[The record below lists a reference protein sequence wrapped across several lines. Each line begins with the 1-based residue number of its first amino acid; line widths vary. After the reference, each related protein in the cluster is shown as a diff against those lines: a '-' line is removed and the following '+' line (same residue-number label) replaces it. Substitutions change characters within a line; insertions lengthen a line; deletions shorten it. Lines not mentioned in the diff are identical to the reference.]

1 MAGLVNLRRLTKATA
16 ALTALLAFASV
27 NAEDLPDPTRPP
39 AALGMNAED
48 AAGYQGPGLQSI
60 YVSPS
65 RREATVDGQPVK
77 VGGKIGEATVIGITD
92 DAVIVREG
100 KELRTL
106 RLFPNL
112 VEMRALPAASR
123 KTGEKNHGQNAKD

>member
-1 MAGLVNLRRLTKATA
+1 VNSRNRLALAGTSLA
-16 ALTALLAFASV
+16 AFFACAPV
-27 NAEDLPDPTRPP
+27 HAENLPDPTRPP
-39 AALGMNAED
+39 AALSENGGD
-48 AAGYQGPGLQSI
+48 ATGYQGPGLQSI

-77 VGGKIGEATVIGITD
+77 VGGKIGDATVIGITD
-92 DAVIVREG
+92 DSVIVREG

-106 RLFPNL
+106 RLFPSL